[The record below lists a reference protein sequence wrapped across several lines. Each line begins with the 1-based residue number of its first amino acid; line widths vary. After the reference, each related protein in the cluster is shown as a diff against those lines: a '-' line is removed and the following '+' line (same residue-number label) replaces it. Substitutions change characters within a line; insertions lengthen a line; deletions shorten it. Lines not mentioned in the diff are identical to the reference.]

1 MERLEKV
8 KNDTIEYMV
17 EQGKE
22 LEYIKDWTRTQ
33 KGFLALFRN
42 VQWRVKKQMEK
53 LVTRRLKKLN
63 RELYIQQ
70 QVNEEQ
76 IKFQHQQQKEKE
88 EAALRQQQREQEWY
102 MQKVDMGAK
111 YRRPIPE

>member
-1 MERLEKV
+1 MNRLEKA

-22 LEYIKDWTRTQ
+22 LEYIKDWTWTQ
-33 KGFLALFRN
+33 KAFLAPFRN
-42 VQWRVKKQMEK
+42 VRWRVKKQMEK
-53 LVTRRLKKLN
+53 SMTKGLKKLN

-76 IKFQHQQQKEKE
+76 IK
-88 EAALRQQQREQEWY
+88 LNRSR
-102 MQKVDMGAK
+102 
-111 YRRPIPE
+111 